1 MRSQERKIDRDGKR
15 YFGGVNIRIRSLI
28 FLVVGALL
36 WVTGILLIIFTE
48 PLALRVTG
56 LVLFAAGPAL
66 VYLASRMVRNLR

>member
-1 MRSQERKIDRDGKR
+1 M
-15 YFGGVNIRIRSLI
+15 NIRIRSLI

-48 PLALRVTG
+48 PIGLRVFG